1 MLTYMINKLAKSSIT
16 YEGVRRVIDK
26 SGAKGVATSLLG
38 SDKRHPMVTAIAEII
53 AQIVLKKQKK
63 WII

>member
-26 SGAKGVATSLLG
+26 SEAKGVATSLLG
-38 SDKRHPMVTAIAEII
+38 SDKRDVWTEEANGHEERF
-53 AQIVLKKQKK
+53 VLELFQ
-63 WII
+63 